1 MSLRIKKGDTVLV
14 ISGDP
19 TRSKG
24 LRGQVLAVFP
34 KKGTAIVEGVNVR
47 KKHMKARSQAQP
59 GGIIDREMPIPLSK
73 LMLAESGGKGR
84 AARFSI
90 KTDEKG
96 AKVRVLKIKNE
107 PKEITV

>member
-24 LRGQVLAVFP
+24 MRGHVLSVNP
-34 KKGTAIVEGVNVR
+34 KKGTALVEGVNVR
-47 KKHMKARSQAQP
+47 KKHMKARSQEQP
-59 GGIIDREMPIPLSK
+59 GGIIEREMPIPLSK
-73 LMLAESGGKGR
+73 LMLVDDGGR
-84 AARFSI
+84 AARFGV

-96 AKVRVLKIKNE
+96 NKVRVLKLKGAS
-107 PKEITV
+107 KEVTV